1 MRRTQVQLDP
11 ETYAAV
17 RQRAFDTRR
26 SISAVVRDTLAAA
39 LNVRPAQA
47 TAIGDFRFVGAGR
60 ASRRPGRP
68 VSAHHDEALADAYAS
83 GRRRR
88 R

>member
-1 MRRTQVQLDP
+1 MQRTQVQLDAD
-11 ETYAAV
+11 TYAAV

-39 LNVRPAQA
+39 LNVRPTQA
-47 TAIGDFRFVGAGR
+47 AAIEDFRFVGSGR
-60 ASRRPGRP
+60 SSQRPGRP

-83 GRRRR
+83 RPRRRR
-88 R
+88 